1 MCLCHGMSTHP
12 LITQL
17 PAVQPELTLS
27 KLDSALLSILVKDG
41 RASFADIARQLGISR
56 AHARTRVQAL
66 QANGVIELFGAVIN
80 PEKLGKVLSTF
91 IDVQVA
97 PVALEVVAQELA
109 DCKEVVSLYIMS
121 DLKSLHVHVLTEG
134 VQDFEAFV
142 RRHLFNRPEILAVDC
157 KTLLTRVKHR
167 RGGARL

>member
-1 MCLCHGMSTHP
+1 
-12 LITQL
+12 
-17 PAVQPELTLS
+17 LS

-91 IDVQVA
+91 IDVQVT
-97 PVALEVVAQELA
+97 PVALDAVAQELA
-109 DCKEVVSLYIMS
+109 DSKEVVSLYIMS

-142 RRHLFNRPEILAVDC
+142 RRYLFNRPEILAVDC

>member
-1 MCLCHGMSTHP
+1 MCLCHGMSHP
-12 LITQL
+12 LITQI

-56 AHARTRVQAL
+56 AHARARVQAL

-91 IDVQVA
+91 LDVQVA

>member
-1 MCLCHGMSTHP
+1 MCLQSSMTSNALISTP
-12 LITQL
+12 SPSL
-17 PAVQPELTLS
+17 PESSLS

-56 AHARTRVQAL
+56 AHARARVQAL

-91 IDVQVA
+91 LDIQVA
-97 PVALEVVAQELA
+97 PVALETVAQELA

-121 DLKSLHVHVLTEG
+121 DLKSLHVHALTEG

-142 RRHLFNRPEILAVDC
+142 HRHLFNRSEILAVDC